1 MNLGTVIKWSFF
13 VSICF
18 EMLGA
23 LMKITHLPGAEKLLI
38 IGILGNLVF
47 IVSALNEVWTSI
59 RIEKGEKI
67 MWTIAFF
74 FIFFIGTLGPII
86 YFLLGRK
93 RVV

>member
-1 MNLGTVIKWSFF
+1 MNAGTVVKLSFF

-18 EMLGA
+18 VMLGA
-23 LMKITHLPGAEKLLI
+23 IMKITHLPGAEALLI
-38 IGILGNLVF
+38 IGILGNVVF

-74 FIFFIGTLGPII
+74 FIGTLGPII
-86 YFLLGRK
+86 YILLGRK
-93 RVV
+93 RVI

>member
-1 MNLGTVIKWSFF
+1 MNVGTVVKLSFF

-18 EMLGA
+18 VMIGA
-23 LMKITHLPGAEKLLI
+23 LMKITHLPGSEALLI
-38 IGILGNLVF
+38 IGILGHVVF

-74 FIFFIGTLGPII
+74 FIGTLGPII
-86 YFLLGRK
+86 YILLGRK
-93 RVV
+93 RVI

>member
-1 MNLGTVIKWSFF
+1 MNLGNVVKWSFF

-18 EMLGA
+18 VMLGA
-23 LMKITHLPGAEKLLI
+23 LMKIIHLPSAKILLI

-47 IVSALNEVWTSI
+47 IVSALNDVWTSI
-59 RIEKGEKI
+59 RIEKGKKI
-67 MWTIAFF
+67 MWTFAFF
-74 FIFFIGTLGPII
+74 FIGPLGPLI

>member
-1 MNLGTVIKWSFF
+1 MNVGTVVKLSFF

-18 EMLGA
+18 VILGA
-23 LMKITHLPGAEKLLI
+23 LMKITHLPGAEALLI
-38 IGILGNLVF
+38 IGILGNAVF

-74 FIFFIGTLGPII
+74 FIGTLGPII
-86 YFLLGRK
+86 YILLGRK
-93 RVV
+93 RVI

>member
-1 MNLGTVIKWSFF
+1 MNVGTVVKLSFF

-18 EMLGA
+18 VILGA
-23 LMKITHLPGAEKLLI
+23 LMKITHLPGAEALLI
-38 IGILGNLVF
+38 IGILGNVIF

-74 FIFFIGTLGPII
+74 FIGTLGPII
-86 YFLLGRK
+86 YILLGRK
-93 RVV
+93 RVI

>member
-1 MNLGTVIKWSFF
+1 MNLGTVVKWSFF

-18 EMLGA
+18 VMLGA
-23 LMKITHLPGAEKLLI
+23 LMKITHLPGAETLLK
-38 IGILGNLVF
+38 IGILGNVVF

-59 RIEKGEKI
+59 RIEKGEKV

-74 FIFFIGTLGPII
+74 SIGTLGSII

>member
-18 EMLGA
+18 VMLGA

-74 FIFFIGTLGPII
+74 FIGTLGPII

>member
-1 MNLGTVIKWSFF
+1 MNVGTVVKLSFF

-18 EMLGA
+18 VMLGA
-23 LMKITHLPGAEKLLI
+23 LMKITHLPGAEALLI
-38 IGILGNLVF
+38 IGILGNVVF

-74 FIFFIGTLGPII
+74 FIGTLGPII
-86 YFLLGRK
+86 YILLGRK
-93 RVV
+93 RVI

>member
-1 MNLGTVIKWSFF
+1 MNLGTVVKRSFF

-18 EMLGA
+18 VMLGA
-23 LMKITHLPGAEKLLI
+23 LMKITHLPGAETLLI
-38 IGILGNLVF
+38 IGFLGNVVF
-47 IVSALNEVWTSI
+47 IVSALNEVWTSN

-74 FIFFIGTLGPII
+74 FIGTLGPLI
-86 YFLLGRK
+86 YFILGRK

>member
-1 MNLGTVIKWSFF
+1 MNVGTVVKLSFF

-18 EMLGA
+18 VILGA
-23 LMKITHLPGAEKLLI
+23 LMKITHLPGAEALLI
-38 IGILGNLVF
+38 IGILGNVVF

-74 FIFFIGTLGPII
+74 FIGTLGPII
-86 YFLLGRK
+86 YILLGRK
-93 RVV
+93 RVI

>member
-1 MNLGTVIKWSFF
+1 MNVGTVVKLSFF

-18 EMLGA
+18 VILGA
-23 LMKITHLPGAEKLLI
+23 LMKITHLPGAEALLI
-38 IGILGNLVF
+38 IGILRNAVF

-74 FIFFIGTLGPII
+74 FIGTLGPII
-86 YFLLGRK
+86 YILLGRK
-93 RVV
+93 RVI

>member
-1 MNLGTVIKWSFF
+1 MNVGTVVKLSFF

-18 EMLGA
+18 VMLGA
-23 LMKITHLPGAEKLLI
+23 LMKITHLPGAEALLI
-38 IGILGNLVF
+38 IGILGNVVF

-67 MWTIAFF
+67 MWTIS
-74 FIFFIGTLGPII
+74 FIFSGTLGPLI
-86 YFLLGRK
+86 YILLGRK